1 VAARPILI
9 ISNPPAAAG
18 KPQRAVSRYA
28 AVSDYWALTKPEV
41 NVLIAVATFTGFYLG
56 HATQSQSFPFLLLIN
71 TLLGTLLV
79 ASGHGHAEPVHR
91 AALRR
96 SDASD
101 CPAAARGW
109 PAETFRSSVVRGGS
123 VDGWQHLSCDNRQ
136 CICECARDCHLAVLF
151 VSLHSA

>member
-9 ISNPPAAAG
+9 ISNPPAATG

-79 ASGHGHAEPVHR
+79 ASGTGTLNQYIERRFDAQMRRTARRPL
-91 AALRR
+91 AAGRLKNFRR
-96 SDASD
+96 
-101 CPAAARGW
+101 
-109 PAETFRSSVVRGGS
+109 SVVRGGS